1 MNRFENGFDSFK
13 KAVSE
18 LENRNENEFEL
29 KTIIMDFHHA
39 IEVLFKHILY
49 SKERYLI
56 YKNMNDWIN
65 VGFDR
70 KLGKINNQN
79 KNSEY
84 TITFDEAVRRV
95 MVICEEQIDQYAY
108 NGFLNLCKL
117 RNILTHDEVELDKH
131 TVEHIIVNL
140 SPIVISIMQKNL
152 AESEKKQFDDFI
164 GSDKYRKTMQ
174 QLIGYNLEW
183 RIVTISNLLKLY
195 ADKDYGSL
203 TGVEIKHLE
212 LILSTLNVTVY
223 NEEILCNIDNEYYIT
238 YVSYLKQSICDILI
252 LNFDEI
258 EKNEEMKSM
267 IKETKI
273 IEDIIREYLINATLY
288 VYGLVNNGRYISFSK
303 EETIYEILNQSSFVN
318 NNDMF
323 SILECIGKIVQVF
336 VMITG
341 TKKRKELLE
350 SITLGGDDNDT
361 VQLVYSTLLDWF
373 LKNGWFNSISF
384 KDIDIGIL
392 DEINSGR
399 VCDRVNQKICDD
411 GLFQEIIGNFGEWG
425 TIDRIDDVSIENLV
439 TIVKLDNN
447 YTLVYDVSL
456 ATQTYLDHEY
466 YDNGSEECF
475 IKITG
480 FMEKGTFV
488 IDGAEYMG
496 FAIGFRSFKFD

>member
-13 KAVSE
+13 KAV
-18 LENRNENEFEL
+18 LKVENRNENEFEL
-29 KTIIMDFHHA
+29 KAIIIDFHHA

-49 SKERYLI
+49 SKEKYLI

-70 KLGKINNQN
+70 KLGKTNQN

-84 TITFDEAVRRV
+84 TISFDESVRRV

-117 RNILTHDEVELDKH
+117 RNLLTHDEVELDKH

-152 AESEKKQFDDFI
+152 AESEKIQFDDFI
-164 GSDKYRKTMQ
+164 GSDKYRKIMQ

-195 ADKDYGSL
+195 IDKDYHRLSG
-203 TGVEIKHLE
+203 TEIRHLE

-223 NEEILCNIDNEYYIT
+223 DEKLLCNIDDEYYIT

-252 LNFDEI
+252 SHFDEI
-258 EKNEEMKSM
+258 EQNEDLKS
-267 IKETKI
+267 IVIGTKI

-288 VYGLVNNGRYISFSK
+288 VYGLVNNGQYISFGIK
-303 EETIYEILNQSSFVN
+303 EKIHEILNQNSFVN
-318 NNDMF
+318 NNDIF
-323 SILECIGKIVQVF
+323 SILECIGKIVQVL
-336 VMITG
+336 VMLTG

-373 LKNGWFNSISF
+373 SKKDWFNRISF
-384 KDIDIGIL
+384 KSIDKDSLNVIKSERVY
-392 DEINSGR
+392 DE
-399 VCDRVNQKICDD
+399 VNQKIWGDE
-411 GLFQEIIGNFGEWG
+411 LYQEIIGDFGEWG
-425 TIDRIDDVSIENLV
+425 TIDRIDDVTIENLV
-439 TIVKLDNN
+439 TIVKSDNN
-447 YTLVYDVSL
+447 YILVYDVTLS
-456 ATQTYLDHEY
+456 TQTYSDHEY

-480 FMEKGTFV
+480 SLEKGIFEM
-488 IDGAEYMG
+488 DGAEYMG
-496 FAIGFRSFKFD
+496 TAIGFRNFKFD